1 MSVIVVVAL
10 MLHVN
15 ALATKKLK
23 INREAN
29 MKEFKYKTIFSSTIK
44 PLVSEEKDQYLAMAS
59 MLDIGDFIPDVDT
72 KKDIDLLPVAFN
84 ACVAN
89 RVNKNG
95 DVVDSKTA
103 LAMYE
108 NFINKPINLEHKR
121 ERVVGVI
128 LAAGFS
134 EFGTD
139 KPIKKED
146 VEGNEPFNITLGGV
160 IWKVVNSRVADII
173 EDASDPTSE
182 NYMKVSAS
190 WELGFDEYNLVLL
203 KDSEKNISEAEFITE
218 SEEIDKNKEFLKA
231 LGGSGKLENGK
242 NIYRQVINKVVPL
255 GIGLTE
261 NPAADVQ
268 GIAVK
273 KEEKEVESIADEAV
287 ESSSPESNTL
297 KTAEN
302 EKNISQSSTETV
314 KTNKEYIPTMKIT
327 SIKDITDE
335 SLQTLK
341 ASVIADFVEEELKK
355 ASEEYHAQQTE
366 VEDKLKAAHEAE
378 VELKAEHEKLTK
390 ELEEI
395 KSGFEALQNDVAAR
409 EAQEKFTIRMTFFDQ
424 EYDLNDAD
432 REVIAN
438 DIKDMDDEAFEAF
451 ASKMKILLEGR
462 QKYGGNEGDIPDADR
477 KKKGHHGRGPK
488 RKETAKEEGEEDYKK
503 DMKAAE
509 DTEQVVDE
517 ALTNAEEVS
526 AEVPANSEAQSETVF
541 EKYKAAFALD
551 QFEIK

>member
-287 ESSSPESNTL
+287 ESSSPESDTL

-432 REVIAN
+432 REVIAT

-488 RKETAKEEGEEDYKK
+488 RKETAKEEGEEDFKK

>member
-273 KEEKEVESIADEAV
+273 KEEKEVESIADEAA
-287 ESSSPESNTL
+287 ESSSPESDTL

>member
-1 MSVIVVVAL
+1 
-10 MLHVN
+10 
-15 ALATKKLK
+15 
-23 INREAN
+23 

-273 KEEKEVESIADEAV
+273 NEEKEAESIADEAT
-287 ESSSPESNTL
+287 ESSSPESDTL
-297 KTAEN
+297 KTEEN

-378 VELKAEHEKLTK
+378 VELKAEHEKLNK

-432 REVIAN
+432 REVIAT

-488 RKETAKEEGEEDYKK
+488 RKETAKEEGEEDFKK

-526 AEVPANSEAQSETVF
+526 AEVPSNSEAQSETVF
-541 EKYKAAFALD
+541 DKYKAAFALD

>member
-1 MSVIVVVAL
+1 M
-10 MLHVN
+10 
-15 ALATKKLK
+15 TKLK

-29 MKEFKYKTIFSSTIK
+29 MKEFKYKTIFSSAIK

-273 KEEKEVESIADEAV
+273 NEEKEAESIADEAA
-287 ESSSPESNTL
+287 ESSSPESDTL

-378 VELKAEHEKLTK
+378 VELKAEHEKLNK

-432 REVIAN
+432 REVIAT

-462 QKYGGNEGDIPDADR
+462 QKYGGNKGDIPDDDR

-541 EKYKAAFALD
+541 DKYKAAFALD

>member
-1 MSVIVVVAL
+1 M
-10 MLHVN
+10 
-15 ALATKKLK
+15 TKLK
-23 INREAN
+23 INKEAN

-146 VEGNEPFNITLGGV
+146 IEGNEPFNITLGGV

-273 KEEKEVESIADEAV
+273 KEEKEVESIADEAT
-287 ESSSPESNTL
+287 ESSSPESDTL

-378 VELKAEHEKLTK
+378 VELKAEHEKLNK

-432 REVIAN
+432 REVIAT

-462 QKYGGNEGDIPDADR
+462 QKYGGNKGDIPDADR

-541 EKYKAAFALD
+541 DKYKAAFALD

>member
-1 MSVIVVVAL
+1 MSVIVVVVL
-10 MLHVN
+10 TLHVN

-29 MKEFKYKTIFSSTIK
+29 MKECKYKTIFSSTIK

-146 VEGNEPFNITLGGV
+146 IEGNEPFNITLGGV

-287 ESSSPESNTL
+287 ESSSPESDTL

-488 RKETAKEEGEEDYKK
+488 RKETAKEEGEEDFKK

>member
-1 MSVIVVVAL
+1 M
-10 MLHVN
+10 
-15 ALATKKLK
+15 TKLK
-23 INREAN
+23 INKEAN
-29 MKEFKYKTIFSSTIK
+29 MKEFKYKTIFSSAIK

-273 KEEKEVESIADEAV
+273 NEEKEAESIADEAA
-287 ESSSPESNTL
+287 ESSSPESDTL

-432 REVIAN
+432 REVIAT

-462 QKYGGNEGDIPDADR
+462 QKYGGNKGDIPDDDR

>member
-1 MSVIVVVAL
+1 
-10 MLHVN
+10 
-15 ALATKKLK
+15 
-23 INREAN
+23 

-44 PLVSEEKDQYLAMAS
+44 PLVSEEKDKYLAMAS
-59 MLDIGDFIPDVDT
+59 ILDIGDFIPDVDT
-72 KKDIDLLPVAFN
+72 GKDIDLLPVAFN

-103 LAMYE
+103 MSMYK
-108 NFINKPINLEHKR
+108 NFVNKPINLEHKR
-121 ERVVGVI
+121 DRVVGVI

-139 KPIKKED
+139 KPLNEKDI
-146 VEGNEPFNITLGGV
+146 EGDDPFNITLGGV

-218 SEEIDKNKEFLKA
+218 SQEIDKNKEFLKA

-242 NIYRQVINKVVPL
+242 NVYRQVINKVVPL

-273 KEEKEVESIADEAV
+273 SEKEEPQSIADESK
-287 ESSSPESNTL
+287 EDSSPETGTL
-297 KTAEN
+297 KTQEK
-302 EKNISQSSTETV
+302 EKNISQSSKETV
-314 KTNKEYIPTMKIT
+314 KTNKEYTPTMKIT

-335 SLQTLK
+335 SLKTIE

-355 ASEEYHAQQTE
+355 ASEEYHAQKTE
-366 VEDKLKAAHEAE
+366 VEDKLKAAHESE
-378 VELKAEHEKLTK
+378 VELKAEHEKLNK
-390 ELEEI
+390 ELEEVR
-395 KSGFEALQNDVAAR
+395 SNFDSLQTDIAAR

-432 REVIAN
+432 REVIAS
-438 DIKDMDDEAFEAF
+438 DIKDMNDEAFEAF
-451 ASKMKILLEGR
+451 ASKMQILLEGR

-488 RKETAKEEGEEDYKK
+488 RKETAKEEGEEDFKK
-503 DMKAAE
+503 DAKANE
-509 DTEQVVDE
+509 DADTVVDE

-526 AEVPANSEAQSETVF
+526 AEVPVNSEAQAETVF

>member
-72 KKDIDLLPVAFN
+72 NKDIDLLPVAFN

-287 ESSSPESNTL
+287 ESSSPESDTL

-432 REVIAN
+432 REVIAT

-488 RKETAKEEGEEDYKK
+488 RKETAKEEGEEDFKK

>member
-1 MSVIVVVAL
+1 
-10 MLHVN
+10 
-15 ALATKKLK
+15 
-23 INREAN
+23 
-29 MKEFKYKTIFSSTIK
+29 MKDFKHTTIFSSTIK
-44 PLVSEEKDQYLAMAS
+44 PLVSEEKDKYLALAS
-59 MLDIGDFIPDVDT
+59 MLEVGDFIPEVDT
-72 KKDIDLLPVAFN
+72 SKDIDLLPVAFN

-95 DVVDSKTA
+95 DVVDTKTA
-103 LAMYE
+103 VAMYK
-108 NFINKPINLEHKR
+108 NFINKPINLEHER

-139 KPIKKED
+139 KPIEAEKLE
-146 VEGNEPFNITLGGV
+146 ENEPFNITLGGV
-160 IWKVVNSRVADII
+160 IWKVVNTRVSDII

-182 NYMKVSAS
+182 NYMKISAS

-203 KDSEKNISEAEFITE
+203 AENEKNITNAEFITE
-218 SEEIDKNKEFLKA
+218 AEEIEKNKDFLRA
-231 LGGSGKLENGK
+231 FGGSGKLENGK
-242 NIYRQVINKVVPL
+242 NIYRQVINNVVPL

-261 NPAADVQ
+261 NPAADVK
-268 GIAVK
+268 GVAVK
-273 KEEKEVESIADEAV
+273 SDKEEVEASSEDLPEISQDIKENSDTPNFE
-287 ESSSPESNTL
+287 
-297 KTAEN
+297 KN
-302 EKNISQSSTETV
+302 EKNISQSSNETV
-314 KTNKEYIPTMKIT
+314 KNTKEYIPIMKIT

-378 VELKAEHEKLTK
+378 VELKAEHEKLNK

-541 EKYKAAFALD
+541 DKYKAAFALD

>member
-1 MSVIVVVAL
+1 
-10 MLHVN
+10 
-15 ALATKKLK
+15 
-23 INREAN
+23 
-29 MKEFKYKTIFSSTIK
+29 MKECKYKTIFSSTIK

-146 VEGNEPFNITLGGV
+146 IEGNEPFNITLGGV

-173 EDASDPTSE
+173 EDADPTSE

-242 NIYRQVINKVVPL
+242 NIYRQVI
-255 GIGLTE
+255 
-261 NPAADVQ
+261 
-268 GIAVK
+268 K
-273 KEEKEVESIADEAV
+273 K
-287 ESSSPESNTL
+287 
-297 KTAEN
+297 
-302 EKNISQSSTETV
+302 
-314 KTNKEYIPTMKIT
+314 
-327 SIKDITDE
+327 
-335 SLQTLK
+335 
-341 ASVIADFVEEELKK
+341 
-355 ASEEYHAQQTE
+355 
-366 VEDKLKAAHEAE
+366 
-378 VELKAEHEKLTK
+378 
-390 ELEEI
+390 
-395 KSGFEALQNDVAAR
+395 
-409 EAQEKFTIRMTFFDQ
+409 
-424 EYDLNDAD
+424 
-432 REVIAN
+432 
-438 DIKDMDDEAFEAF
+438 
-451 ASKMKILLEGR
+451 
-462 QKYGGNEGDIPDADR
+462 
-477 KKKGHHGRGPK
+477 
-488 RKETAKEEGEEDYKK
+488 
-503 DMKAAE
+503 
-509 DTEQVVDE
+509 
-517 ALTNAEEVS
+517 
-526 AEVPANSEAQSETVF
+526 
-541 EKYKAAFALD
+541 
-551 QFEIK
+551 

>member
-1 MSVIVVVAL
+1 M
-10 MLHVN
+10 
-15 ALATKKLK
+15 
-23 INREAN
+23 
-29 MKEFKYKTIFSSTIK
+29 
-44 PLVSEEKDQYLAMAS
+44 
-59 MLDIGDFIPDVDT
+59 
-72 KKDIDLLPVAFN
+72 
-84 ACVAN
+84 
-89 RVNKNG
+89 
-95 DVVDSKTA
+95 
-103 LAMYE
+103 
-108 NFINKPINLEHKR
+108 
-121 ERVVGVI
+121 
-128 LAAGFS
+128 
-134 EFGTD
+134 
-139 KPIKKED
+139 
-146 VEGNEPFNITLGGV
+146 
-160 IWKVVNSRVADII
+160 
-173 EDASDPTSE
+173 
-182 NYMKVSAS
+182 
-190 WELGFDEYNLVLL
+190 
-203 KDSEKNISEAEFITE
+203 
-218 SEEIDKNKEFLKA
+218 
-231 LGGSGKLENGK
+231 
-242 NIYRQVINKVVPL
+242 PL

-273 KEEKEVESIADEAV
+273 NEEKEAESIADEAA
-287 ESSSPESNTL
+287 ESSSPESDTL

-378 VELKAEHEKLTK
+378 VELKAEHEKLNK

-432 REVIAN
+432 REVIAT

-462 QKYGGNEGDIPDADR
+462 QKYGGNKGDIPDDDR

-541 EKYKAAFALD
+541 DKYKAAFALD

>member
-1 MSVIVVVAL
+1 

-15 ALATKKLK
+15 ALVMTKLK
-23 INREAN
+23 INKEAN

-108 NFINKPINLEHKR
+108 NFINTPINLEHKR

-273 KEEKEVESIADEAV
+273 NEEKEAESIADEAP
-287 ESSSPESNTL
+287 ESSSPESDTL

-378 VELKAEHEKLTK
+378 VELKAEHEKLNK

-432 REVIAN
+432 REVIAT

-462 QKYGGNEGDIPDADR
+462 QKYGGNKGDIPDDDR

>member
-1 MSVIVVVAL
+1 

-15 ALATKKLK
+15 ALVMTKLK
-23 INREAN
+23 INKEAN

-273 KEEKEVESIADEAV
+273 NEEKEAESIADEAP
-287 ESSSPESNTL
+287 ESSSPESDTL

-378 VELKAEHEKLTK
+378 VELKAEHEKLNK

-432 REVIAN
+432 REVIAT

-462 QKYGGNEGDIPDADR
+462 QKYGGNKGDIPDDDR

>member
-1 MSVIVVVAL
+1 

-146 VEGNEPFNITLGGV
+146 IEGNEPFNITLGGV

-273 KEEKEVESIADEAV
+273 KEEKEVESIADEAA
-287 ESSSPESNTL
+287 ESSSPESDTL

-488 RKETAKEEGEEDYKK
+488 RKETAKEEGEEDFKK

>member
-1 MSVIVVVAL
+1 M
-10 MLHVN
+10 
-15 ALATKKLK
+15 
-23 INREAN
+23 
-29 MKEFKYKTIFSSTIK
+29 
-44 PLVSEEKDQYLAMAS
+44 
-59 MLDIGDFIPDVDT
+59 
-72 KKDIDLLPVAFN
+72 
-84 ACVAN
+84 
-89 RVNKNG
+89 
-95 DVVDSKTA
+95 
-103 LAMYE
+103 
-108 NFINKPINLEHKR
+108 
-121 ERVVGVI
+121 VGVI

-273 KEEKEVESIADEAV
+273 NEEKEAESIADEAP
-287 ESSSPESNTL
+287 ESSSPESDTL

-378 VELKAEHEKLTK
+378 VELKAEHEKLNK

-432 REVIAN
+432 REVIAT

-462 QKYGGNEGDIPDADR
+462 QKYGGNKETFLTMTARRKVIMAEVLNAKKPLR
-477 KKKGHHGRGPK
+477 KKAK
-488 RKETAKEEGEEDYKK
+488 RITRR
-503 DMKAAE
+503 
-509 DTEQVVDE
+509 T
-517 ALTNAEEVS
+517 
-526 AEVPANSEAQSETVF
+526 
-541 EKYKAAFALD
+541 
-551 QFEIK
+551 

>member
-1 MSVIVVVAL
+1 MSVIAVIVL

-15 ALATKKLK
+15 ALVMTKLK

-29 MKEFKYKTIFSSTIK
+29 MKEFKYKTIFSSAIK

-273 KEEKEVESIADEAV
+273 NEEKEAESIADEAA
-287 ESSSPESNTL
+287 ESSSPESDTL

-378 VELKAEHEKLTK
+378 VELKAEHEKLNK

-432 REVIAN
+432 REVIAT

-462 QKYGGNEGDIPDADR
+462 QKYGGNKGDIPDDDR

-541 EKYKAAFALD
+541 DKYKAAFALD

>member
-1 MSVIVVVAL
+1 MSVIAVIVL

-15 ALATKKLK
+15 ALVMTKLK
-23 INREAN
+23 INKEAN

-273 KEEKEVESIADEAV
+273 NEEKEAESIADEAP
-287 ESSSPESNTL
+287 ESSSPESDTL

-378 VELKAEHEKLTK
+378 VELKAEHEKLNK

-432 REVIAN
+432 REVIATA
-438 DIKDMDDEAFEAF
+438 IKDMDDEAFEAF

-462 QKYGGNEGDIPDADR
+462 QKYGGNKGDIPDDDR

>member
-1 MSVIVVVAL
+1 

-29 MKEFKYKTIFSSTIK
+29 MKECKYKTIFSSTIK

-146 VEGNEPFNITLGGV
+146 IEGNEPFNITLGGV

-273 KEEKEVESIADEAV
+273 KEEKEVESIADEAA
-287 ESSSPESNTL
+287 ESSSPESDTL